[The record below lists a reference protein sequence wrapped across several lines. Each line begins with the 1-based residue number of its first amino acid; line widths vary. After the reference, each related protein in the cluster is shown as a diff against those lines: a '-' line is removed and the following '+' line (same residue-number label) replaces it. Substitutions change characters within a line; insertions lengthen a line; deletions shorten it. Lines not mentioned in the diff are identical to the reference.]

1 MTTWASTTTIWLR
14 YQKEMGANG
23 RQGVR
28 KSFRLVAPMIGSW
41 SDAVDIFVSAG
52 LGSRVSWAS
61 SVDLPFP
68 PAISLGGMLNGRA
81 SVEAADS

>member
-1 MTTWASTTTIWLR
+1 LAH
-14 YQKEMGANG
+14 G
-23 RQGVR
+23 
-28 KSFRLVAPMIGSW
+28 
-41 SDAVDIFVSAG
+41 SDAVDVCSVSAKIGISRQKLSTLSGYRVTFVSAG